1 MSSTVHR
8 SPRATTPEPVAQEVQ
23 VASVD
28 AVDPAGAAPAVLD
41 PEAAALVR
49 RLRRVQGQ
57 VAGLVKMVEAGRDC
71 GDIVTQLSAA
81 EHALHRVGFLLV
93 AGELRKC
100 SLAAGEE
107 GGPEAEARIAA
118 AEKLFLRLA

>member
-1 MSSTVHR
+1 MSRTDPDR
-8 SPRATTPEPVAQEVQ
+8 SSPAVVPEGSAADLPVVIEES
-23 VASVD
+23 ASV
-28 AVDPAGAAPAVLD
+28 VLD

-57 VAGLVKMVEAGRDC
+57 VAGLAKMVETGRDC
-71 GDIVTQLSAA
+71 GDIITQLSAA

-93 AGELRKC
+93 VGEMRKCGTTAGED
-100 SLAAGEE
+100 GERD
-107 GGPEAEARIAA
+107 AEARIAA